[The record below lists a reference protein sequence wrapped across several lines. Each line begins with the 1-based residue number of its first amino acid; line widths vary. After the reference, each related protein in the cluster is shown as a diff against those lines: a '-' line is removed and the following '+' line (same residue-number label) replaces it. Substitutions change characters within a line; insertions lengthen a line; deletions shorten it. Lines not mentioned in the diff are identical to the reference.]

1 MTLKTMGRGAV
12 ASILTVAMGAGLTAC
27 SRDYTIAYLYSTAA
41 KATAGL
47 VNGYK
52 IDYQSGTLVPLEN
65 SPVAAGKNPVGLV
78 AAPNSLFIYVV
89 DRDDSDVILY
99 AIGTDGKLY
108 PQKTYNVT
116 GSFPTAIA
124 IDAAGKFLYVAYT
137 YQNGFTPAL
146 PGPGGV
152 TVFPINSDNTLG
164 TGVEVK
170 VGRNPIGIS
179 AGSSNHFVYVVEQDT
194 STSLNLLGFS
204 ASTTTGL
211 LTPLAGTTINAGNVA
226 STGYASGVLPRGIL
240 LDSSSSHVY
249 VTDQTANQVISYAIG
264 PNGVPVAIAGGT
276 AATGTT
282 PYGMTFDPSGK
293 YLYVANYTDGS
304 LSGYTLGTS
313 GQPVA
318 STTIGKVQAGTG
330 VTCATVVGSPS
341 NSNPS
346 HAVYLYTSNNLS
358 NTISGLQLSSADG
371 SLRQI
376 QGTPFNTSTLPTCA
390 VTVAAK

>member
-12 ASILTVAMGAGLTAC
+12 ASILSIAMGAGLAAC
-27 SRDYTIAYLYSTAA
+27 SRDYTVGYLYSTAA
-41 KATAGL
+41 RSAAGL

-65 SPVAAGKNPVGLV
+65 SPVAAGKNPVSLV
-78 AAPNSLFIYVV
+78 AAPNGSFIYVI
-89 DRDDSDVILY
+89 DRDDSDVIVY

-116 GSFPTAIA
+116 GSFPTAVA
-124 IDAAGKFLYVAYT
+124 IDPAGKFLYVTYT

-170 VGRNPIGIS
+170 IGRNPIAIS
-179 AGSSNHFVYVVEQDT
+179 ASSANHFVYVVEQDT
-194 STSLNLLGFS
+194 ATTLNLLAFS
-204 ASTTTGL
+204 ASTTNGL
-211 LTPLAGTTINAGNVA
+211 LTALPGTTINAGNVA
-226 STGYASGVLPRGIL
+226 STGYGSGVLPRGIL
-240 LDSSSSHVY
+240 LDSSSSHLY
-249 VTDQTANQVISYAIG
+249 VTDQTGNQVISYSVGA
-264 PNGVPVAIAGGT
+264 NGVPVAIAGGT
-276 AATGTT
+276 APTGTT
-282 PYGMTFDPSGK
+282 PYGMTFDLSGK
-293 YLYVANYTDGS
+293 YLYVANYTDGT
-304 LSGYTLGTS
+304 LSGYTLGAS
-313 GQPVA
+313 GQPVVSA
-318 STTIGKVQAGTG
+318 TIGKVQTGTG
-330 VTCATVVGSPS
+330 ATCATVVGSPTS
-341 NSNPS
+341 GNPS
-346 HAVYLYTSNNLS
+346 HAIYLYTSNNLS

-371 SLRQI
+371 TLRQI